1 MPKKKEKN
9 KSRSRGKTLKLSWL
23 QPPTFAQTIR
33 RLTNATHNTWVN
45 IDIGFQLIKTYLILL
60 VEGIK
65 GVILYAQ
72 GIRNNFQNINW

>member
-1 MPKKKEKN
+1 
-9 KSRSRGKTLKLSWL
+9 
-23 QPPTFAQTIR
+23 
-33 RLTNATHNTWVN
+33 LTNATHNTWVN